1 MIPHPN
7 KNLITSCVIL
17 ISILFLITQTI
28 VATEI
33 TENNGKEYFQ
43 IEHTPQLI
51 NQSDVCSTVLQHP
64 GYVIDQIQDK
74 TNSHRYTASNWYL
87 AQSFKPSKNPL
98 AKIEI
103 LLELKTYGE
112 NQQTIE
118 VSIRDNLSINHPPLA
133 QKNIPLSNVDYDAT
147 WLEVKFDDLQ
157 LTLDD
162 TYYITIHQ
170 VGSGDCYWYGNYDT
184 DYYQRGFAYGYDMT
198 QNKWQNLSNMPV
210 FQKFDF
216 CFKTFSYGDNLP
228 PEITKIDGPSIGK
241 TQTSQQYTFS
251 AEDPESE
258 NIYLIVDW
266 GDETPTEWLGPYYSN
281 QKITLNHTWTNKGT
295 YTIRAQSKDVAGNV
309 GEWNTIKAIMPIE
322 KDYSLFLQRI
332 IQLVQQI
339 LL

>member
-1 MIPHPN
+1 MKQHQPKNMI
-7 KNLITSCVIL
+7 TYCFVS
-17 ISILFLITQTI
+17 ISILLLLTQPM

-33 TENNGKEYFQ
+33 TENERRENIQ
-43 IEHTPQLI
+43 IQHSELTDLSDTSSPM
-51 NQSDVCSTVLQHP
+51 NQHL

-103 LLELKTYGE
+103 LLELKTYEE
-112 NQQTIE
+112 NQLTIE
-118 VSIRDNLSINHPPLA
+118 VAIRENLSLNNPPLT
-133 QKNIPLSNVDYDAT
+133 QKDITLSNADYDAT
-147 WLEVKFDDLQ
+147 WLEVKYDDVK

-170 VGSGDCYWYGNYDT
+170 VGSGDCYWYGNYEV
-184 DYYQRGFAYGYDMT
+184 DYYEKGFAYGYDLT

-216 CFKTFSYGDNLP
+216 CFKTFSYGDNLAP
-228 PEITKIDGPSIGK
+228 QITKITGPSLGK
-241 TQTSQQYTFS
+241 TKTPQQYTFS

-258 NIYLIVDW
+258 NIYITIDW
-266 GDETPTEWLGPYYSN
+266 GDETPTKWLGPYQSN
-281 QKITLNHTWTNKGT
+281 EEITLKHTWKNKGS
-295 YTIRAQSKDVAGNV
+295 YIIKAQSKDTAGNV
-309 GEWNTIKAIMPIE
+309 GEWNTINAIMPNE
-322 KDYSLFLQRI
+322 KEHTLFFQRI
-332 IQLVQQI
+332 IHLIQQF